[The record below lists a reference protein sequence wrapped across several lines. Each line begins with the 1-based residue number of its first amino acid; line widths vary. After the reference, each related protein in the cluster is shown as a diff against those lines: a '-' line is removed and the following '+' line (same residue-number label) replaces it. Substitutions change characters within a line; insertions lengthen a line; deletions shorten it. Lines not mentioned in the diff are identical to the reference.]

1 MKTSNPAARIREL
14 NDAFRK
20 TFAGGKMVMTASV
33 AALPEMV
40 KASALTKLP
49 EFNDFAPENDPHG
62 EHDFLSF
69 EHCDHFSVQRR
80 RNRYLNTYSA
90 VALQASVSRI

>member
-1 MKTSNPAARIREL
+1 MSESSVARIREL

-40 KASALTKLP
+40 RSAALVKVA
-49 EFNDFAPENDPHG
+49 EFNDFTPENDPHG
-62 EHDFLSF
+62 EHACFY
-69 EHCDHFSVQRR
+69 HWRR
-80 RNRYLNTYSA
+80 AATVICPKTARRSA
-90 VALQASVSRI
+90 IS